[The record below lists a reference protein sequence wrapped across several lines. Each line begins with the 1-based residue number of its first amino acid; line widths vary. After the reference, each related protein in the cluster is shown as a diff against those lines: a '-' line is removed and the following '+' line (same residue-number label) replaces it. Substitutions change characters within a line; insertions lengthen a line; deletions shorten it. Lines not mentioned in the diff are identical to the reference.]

1 MQLPTLSRE
10 AFTDNW
16 VTIVTVFTL
25 LFIVLVI
32 VYVVYRINMNN
43 LQSVTLSSGILKLA
57 SDYQI
62 KENGY
67 IPNTVNGQEF
77 SYSFWVFV
85 TEVRRSDAAKLLWY
99 RSTGGAGTNAQQEA
113 NPVVYMHPT
122 TNKLTIMLKTNMT
135 TLGEP
140 DYTRTRPSDSSTVY
154 TRLSLADQKNEKI
167 LKPTIEYLP
176 LQRWVHVVF
185 VVQDDSVS
193 IYMDGNVYSVD
204 VVTKLQD
211 ASGNERPVFKGTAG
225 SVVMGVDESFSSAA
239 IAPINGYL
247 SKAEFFNYALMPDH
261 VKRLYAKGPIERTW
275 LSMVG
280 LSGYKFQNPLTQA

>member
-85 TEVRRSDAAKLLWY
+85 TEVKQSNAAKLLWY
-99 RSTGGAGTNAQQEA
+99 RSTGATGTNAQVEA
-113 NPVVYMHPT
+113 NPIVYMHPA
-122 TNKLTIMLKTNMT
+122 TNKLTIMLKTNLT
-135 TLGEP
+135 NLREG
-140 DYTRTRPSDSSTVY
+140 DYSTITNEQSVY
-154 TRLSLADQKNEKI
+154 TRLSLADQKNERI

-176 LQRWVHVVF
+176 LQRWVNVVF

-204 VVTKLQD
+204 VVTKLQN
-211 ASGNERPVFKGTAG
+211 ATGNERPVFRGTAG
-225 SVVMGVDESFSSAA
+225 AVVMGVDEAFGSGVN
-239 IAPINGYL
+239 APINGYL